1 MVFAASEREAGFRA
15 LYRHAYRP
23 LLAYSLR
30 RYADRAEAEDIVS
43 ETFLVAWRRFD
54 EVPLGVELPWL
65 YGVARNV
72 GRNRIRGHRR
82 QDQLIDRLGVNYDA
96 ASADPASA
104 GAVELRE
111 ALATLSEDDQE
122 VLRLVA
128 WEGLSHAEVGVVL
141 DCSANAVAIRMHR
154 ARGRLAAAL
163 GEDFG
168 KDGRVVGHSSSKAA
182 AVAQPVR
189 TRS

>member
-1 MVFAASEREAGFRA
+1 MALVASESEAAFRA

-30 RYADRAEAEDIVS
+30 RYPDRAEAEDIVS
-43 ETFLVAWRRFD
+43 ETFLVAWRRFT
-54 EVPLGVELPWL
+54 EVPLGMEMPWL

-72 GRNRIRGHRR
+72 GRNRIRSRRR
-82 QDQLIDRLGVNYDA
+82 QDQLIDRL
-96 ASADPASA
+96 SANHEPASPDPGAA
-104 GAVELRE
+104 GAFEVRE
-111 ALATLSEDDQE
+111 ALAGLSDDDQE

-141 DCSANAVAIRMHR
+141 ECTVNAVAIRVHR

-163 GEDFG
+163 GDDFG
-168 KDGRVVGHSSSKAA
+168 KDGRSAGHSSSKAA